1 MDMTKVKLLSSVA
14 EVETSVVAIS
24 KAAGKLQES
33 IHKTAVS
40 VLKLWYDKK
49 IEAGEAARLL
59 SAIQGASPYH
69 QNAFSKWVGMCTNL
83 QWSGET
89 KVWFAHPSDDNT
101 LTGKFFKQGRDNP
114 FWKLSPPKAAQPFDM
129 IAELER
135 IIAKAAKHVQK
146 PVDGDKVDREMVRQL
161 QSIIAAKAE

>member
-14 EVETSVVAIS
+14 EVEKNVVAIG

-40 VLKLWYDKK
+40 VLKLWHDKK

-69 QNAFSKWVGMCTNL
+69 QNAFSKWVGMFTNFH
-83 QWSGET
+83 WAPET
-89 KVWFAHPSDDNT
+89 QVWFAKPEEDNV
-101 LTGKFFKQGRDNP
+101 LMGKAFMAARDLP
-114 FWKLSPPKAAQPFDM
+114 FWKTSPPTKAHPFDM
-129 IAELER
+129 IAELQR
-135 IIAKAAKHVQK
+135 IIAKAAKHVEK
-146 PVDGDKVDREMVRQL
+146 PVDGDVVDREMVRQL
-161 QSIIAAKAE
+161 QSIIAAKSE

>member
-1 MDMTKVKLLSSVA
+1 
-14 EVETSVVAIS
+14 
-24 KAAGKLQES
+24 
-33 IHKTAVS
+33 
-40 VLKLWYDKK
+40 
-49 IEAGEAARLL
+49 
-59 SAIQGASPYH
+59 
-69 QNAFSKWVGMCTNL
+69 MCTNL